1 MLYRGEILMRITR
14 GRWSHYQILNENK
27 KINPYVVHTELFNE
41 HSFHQNLHQHLVIR
55 PCFGSDEISVFLME
69 GDKKQY
75 KVQNGSFSTTF
86 TNKTD
91 VFHYLDNACTKERYY
106 ILQDLS
112 FLNNRNEE
120 TVELFVTMHRD
131 QFFNWSVTEVLE
143 KKDML
148 KQKDIDFIKQK
159 LYDPAIQIVLC
170 LEKHY
175 SKCSTIVLD
184 IGLLKEKWYIR
195 DIILHFSKSK
205 WSQYQILSLVDEL
218 AAYLPHT
225 QLATTHTLLHFI
237 QEYKQV
243 MLKPCLG
250 QWGIGIVQVSW
261 VQGDVFEVHN
271 EQKKRIIE
279 GRIDLLDYLQTRY
292 LSQKSYIVQEKI
304 HLAMIEDCIFDAR
317 VMVQRE
323 NTSNEWEVTAKAAK
337 IATKE
342 YIVTNVAKSI
352 ILLEDA
358 LQKSIIIRDHPK
370 ILSKINEICMIG
382 ALTLGDSYLD
392 ITTIGMDIG
401 IDKNGDIWIFETNLV
416 PDVSLFKM
424 LEDQSIYEKIIKKKK
439 E

>member
-1 MLYRGEILMRITR
+1 MRITR
-14 GRWSHYQILNENK
+14 GRWSYYQILAENK
-27 KINPYVVHTELFNE
+27 EINPYVVHTELFNE
-41 HSFHQNLHQHLVIR
+41 HSFYQNLHQHLVIR
-55 PCFGSDEISVFLME
+55 PCFGLDEIRVFLIE

-75 KVQNGSFSTTF
+75 KVKNGSFSTTF

-91 VFHYLDNACTKERYY
+91 VFHYLDNACKKEKYY

-131 QFFNWSVTEVLE
+131 QFFNWSVTAVLE

-148 KQKDIDFIKQK
+148 GHREIDIIKQK
-159 LYDPAIQIVLC
+159 LYKSAIQIVLS

-175 SKCSTIVLD
+175 LKCSTIVLD
-184 IGLLKEKWYIR
+184 IGLLKEKWYIQ

-218 AAYLPHT
+218 AAYLPNT
-225 QLATTHTLLHFI
+225 QLATSHTLLQFI
-237 QEYKQV
+237 RKYKQV
-243 MLKPCLG
+243 MLKPCFG

-271 EQKKRIIE
+271 EQKKRTIE
-279 GRIDLLDYLQTRY
+279 GRMDLIDYLQTSY

-304 HLAMIEDCIFDAR
+304 HLATIEDCIFDAR

-323 NTSNEWEVTAKAAK
+323 NSESDWEVTAKVAR
-337 IATKE
+337 ISTNN

-352 ILLEDA
+352 ILLEQA
-358 LQKSIIIRDHPK
+358 IQKSIINRSNQK
-370 ILSKINEICMIG
+370 LLSKIDEICMSG
-382 ALTLGDSYLD
+382 TSYLGKYYQC
-392 ITTIGMDIG
+392 ITRIGLDIG
-401 IDKNGDIWIFETNLV
+401 IAKNGGIWIFEANLV